1 MPIVPIELPHVGE
14 TVVEGIIDKW
24 LRREGDRVK
33 KYEPLVEVI
42 TDKVNMEVPSPFSGV
57 LTKILAQ
64 EGNTVAMG
72 SIIAEM
78 NTEEAVQGSVLIQ
91 ESSQDGILTG
101 TAGILIESS
110 APVGPTGAGDPE
122 LYDDSPASRSLK
134 DPATTTPNRYYS
146 PVVTRIAG
154 DLGVNLEQVTGSGA
168 NGRVTKQ
175 DVVTYA
181 RDNPTTNIGQ
191 STIAPHNTNL
201 PTSAIEQ
208 IEVVNVTP
216 VRRLIAH
223 RMARSSSEIPHAW
236 AMVEVDVTGL
246 VELRSKLKEGTKEHV
261 YSELTLLPF
270 VIAAVAQ
277 MLKLHP
283 NLNAS
288 WQDDKLFLKRCV
300 NVGIAVSSKD
310 GLVVP
315 VIRNADSLQI
325 LEISQRVRAL
335 AKRGREGTLTLD
347 DVQGGT
353 FTVNNTGALGTI
365 LSGPIINYPQ
375 AGILT
380 TELVQKRPIVIANE
394 IVIRSMMNICLSFD
408 HRILDGLE
416 AALFLRAVQAELQAF
431 HTDTLIN

>member
-24 LRREGDRVK
+24 LKGEGDPVR

-42 TDKVNMEVPSPFSGV
+42 TDKVNMEVPSPFSGI

-64 EGNTVAMG
+64 EGQTVTMG
-72 SIIAEM
+72 SIIAEID
-78 NTEEAVQGSVLIQ
+78 TQ
-91 ESSQDGILTG
+91 ESVPRPAQLQRSSDEGHPIG

-110 APVGPTGAGDPE
+110 TPVGPTGAGEPESEENLAPSDPTE
-122 LYDDSPASRSLK
+122 SIPRHSTD
-134 DPATTTPNRYYS
+134 RYYS
-146 PVVTRIAG
+146 PVVARLAK
-154 DLGVNLEQVTGSGA
+154 DLGVTLDQVIGSGA

-175 DVVTYA
+175 DVLKYA
-181 RDNPTTNIGQ
+181 EGISATTINH
-191 STIAPHNTNL
+191 STNL
-201 PTSAIEQ
+201 QPDAVYQMDI
-208 IEVVNVTP
+208 VDVTP

-223 RMARSSSEIPHAW
+223 HMARSSSEIPHAW
-236 AMVEVDVTGL
+236 AMVETDVTDL
-246 VELRSKLKEGTKEHV
+246 VALRNNLKEGSNDAI
-261 YSELTLLPF
+261 YSQLTLLPF
-270 VIAAVAQ
+270 IISGVSKV
-277 MLKLHP
+277 LKRHP
-283 NLNAS
+283 NLNSS
-288 WQDDKLFLKRCV
+288 WQDDKLFLKRDV
-300 NVGIAVSSKD
+300 NIGVAVSSTD
-310 GLVVP
+310 GLIVP
-315 VIRNADSLQI
+315 VIRNTDSLEI
-325 LEISQRVRAL
+325 LEISERLRAL

-380 TELVQKRPIVIANE
+380 TELIQKRPVVVADE

-416 AALFLRAVQAELQAF
+416 ASQFLQDVQKALQAF
-431 HTDTLIN
+431 DTETLIN